1 MINYKFM
8 HFKCKRKNLNSLGG
22 FDTVYLKG
30 YSFPAIQW
38 IAMDERDIFQVL
50 KTSKQIKSA
59 KVILERSDPEL
70 YGGLMID
77 GSEAERISK
86 KEYQKATGDKSTHYM
101 EYLQYSPTVAFFLI
115 FGMAALSEYT
125 GWL

>member
-1 MINYKFM
+1 MINFKFM
-8 HFKCKRKNLNSLGG
+8 HFKCKRKKNGALGG

-30 YSFPAIQW
+30 YTFPAIQW
-38 IAMDERDIFQVL
+38 GAMDERDIFQVL
-50 KTSKQIKSA
+50 KSSKPIQRA

-70 YGGLMID
+70 YGGLIID

-86 KEYQKATGDKSTHYM
+86 KEYQNDSGDKQTHYM

-115 FGMAALSEYT
+115 FGMAALSEHM
-125 GWL
+125 GW

>member
-86 KEYQKATGDKSTHYM
+86 KEYQNDSGDKSTHYM
-101 EYLQYSPTVAFFLI
+101 EFLQYSPTVALI
-115 FGMAALSEYT
+115 LLVGTVSLIDYM
-125 GWL
+125 GW